1 MSARHTQE
9 LSVARAELQ
18 GARDR
23 LVQLERCARTQFETE
38 VKSLRQ
44 DRDMLRSKCDEKVS
58 LSTKLTIQFL
68 RKLDRE
74 FIIPFSIKQ
83 DNTHRNRLYLPLLRV
98 KET

>member
-1 MSARHTQE
+1 MYAFQLSEECGRLHEELAAMSARHTQE
-9 LSVARAELQ
+9 LSAARAELQ

-58 LSTKLTIQFL
+58 LATS
-68 RKLDRE
+68 
-74 FIIPFSIKQ
+74 
-83 DNTHRNRLYLPLLRV
+83 
-98 KET
+98 